1 MFSLFE
7 MYHTVGIGG
16 ESGWGVMGE
25 SMEKIVAT
33 ITDLV
38 EVNLMKLAEA
48 KNKADSDSSRISPK
62 GGAGIAGRSFE
73 SATETSTGGDNSVLR
88 PSQMLG
94 GELDEE
100 LDSNSDDMEEIE

>member
-1 MFSLFE
+1 
-7 MYHTVGIGG
+7 
-16 ESGWGVMGE
+16 
-25 SMEKIVAT
+25 MEKIVAT

-62 GGAGIAGRSFE
+62 GGASASGLAGRSFE
-73 SATETSTGGDNSVLR
+73 SVTGTSTIGDNSSLIR

-94 GELDEE
+94 EELDEDV
-100 LDSNSDDMEEIE
+100 DSNDSDDMEEIE